1 MQRYEIHIPAD
12 DTSPARVERVHGDNW
27 LDGLR
32 RGLKAAGLPAPTRNL
47 RFDLRDDGSVEIT
60 DAGSGAVY
68 SVCPLDD
75 PMVAPATGARAI
87 DRDGRPPVALEGG
100 GLDDPF
106 EDGDEVDD
114 TTPPSGLQPMALRS
128 RARGAERPRDTAPA
142 APRAPEAAR
151 PSGLD
156 TVDFDADLSFE
167 SHAVRSKGPPP
178 LPAEVTHPGSS
189 LLDELERL
197 ALLGDD
203 VYQACGFVLDAAIRH
218 IPSAAG
224 SVLLVDARDRCLY
237 FAAARGPAAQRL
249 KTQRVPLEVGLAGAS
264 IRTRRSLNID
274 DPARDPRFARNV
286 ADTVGHLPRCILVAP
301 IVQRRRAFG
310 VIELLDRA
318 GAKGFSD
325 DEERTLRRAARRLGG
340 YIAGLLDGE

>member
-12 DTSPARVERVHGDNW
+12 DSAPARIERVHGDNW

-75 PMVAPATGARAI
+75 PMVAAATGARAI
-87 DRDGRPPVALEGG
+87 DRDGRAPIALEGG
-100 GLDDPF
+100 GVDDPF
-106 EDGDEVDD
+106 DDADEMDD
-114 TTPPSGLQPMALRS
+114 ATPRSGLQPMALRS
-128 RARGAERPRDTAPA
+128 QKGSGAPSRDTTPA
-142 APRAPEAAR
+142 APPAPEVER

-156 TVDFDADLSFE
+156 TVDFDADLNFE
-167 SHAVRSKGPPP
+167 SHAVRSVGPPP
-178 LPAEVTHPGSS
+178 LPAEITNPGGT
-189 LLDELERL
+189 LLDELDRL

-301 IVQRRRAFG
+301 IVQGRRAFG
-310 VIELLDRA
+310 VVELLDRA
-318 GAKGFSD
+318 GAKGFTD
-325 DEERTLRRAARRLGG
+325 DEERTLRRAARRLGV
-340 YIAGLLDGE
+340 YFAGLLGD